1 MRPTAA
7 PRCSEL
13 RDRCADFAAGGAPGL
28 LGHDALEASPLVVAL
43 GIWLPKAR
51 RLTLV
56 LAIVAAA
63 FFGVVGQNLGAIFSN
78 GFTGVLESGATDPG
92 SGPLLVLIA
101 LALWPCVARSPTVSP
116 ASLDGV
122 VTSATKVRSQI
133 TRVVDLS
140 PNFASNEVPPEASN
154 DGHSPSESRPAR
166 LVSA

>member
-13 RDRCADFAAGGAPGL
+13 RDRCADFAAGGAPAL

-133 TRVVDLS
+133 TGVVDLS